1 MFNIFKKKKKEND
14 NIIDLINY
22 AYKVHDIY
30 NNLVLVDIDIDKCT
44 AIKGDVVKLLNE
56 YYILANTEFYMHKPD
71 YRWRLSLIK
80 QEKINQ

>member
-1 MFNIFKKKKKEND
+1 MFNIFKRKKKEKD
-14 NIIDLINY
+14 FVDLIEY